1 MGQPVYCFR
10 PQLGFGL
17 FEKKFDQ
24 TATRW
29 TFD

>member
-10 PQLGFGL
+10 PKLGFGL
-17 FEKKFDQ
+17 FEKKFEQ

-29 TFD
+29 SFN